1 MLYLSIASAIGK
13 CADMPPNVS
22 GSAVCA
28 DTEQLGSQF
37 ADPGDRQEFDAS
49 TRVTQRMQETEASLL
64 TPSWLQV

>member
-37 ADPGDRQEFDAS
+37 ADLGDRHEFDALS
-49 TRVTQRMQETEASLL
+49 CVTQGK
-64 TPSWLQV
+64 